1 MMEDLVR
8 AGVTLA
14 IGPHASDDCTLIDD
28 ARALELAVT
37 KRAGMC

>member
-14 IGPHASDDCTLIDD
+14 IGPHADDCTVIDD

-37 KRAGMC
+37 NRAGMC